1 MPIIKLEDGRYKVD
15 IRPKGREGAR
25 VRKVF
30 RTKNEAMAYENTVMG
45 QGATGEFQKK
55 KKRDERR
62 LSTLVTLWF
71 DLHGQ
76 TLKRG
81 EERRRAL
88 ESMAERMGDPLA
100 CEFNTAH
107 FSTYR
112 AERLAGKFTRE
123 TIGSGRKKGE
133 EAKPVGANTLNHE
146 LAYLRAV
153 FNELHRLGEWEG
165 GNPVDKVRAL
175 KFDETEMAYLE
186 AEQIFPLLADLDNR
200 SMAAGVVARICLAT
214 GARWSEAEGLTSRQV
229 KGARIH
235 FVRTKSSKSR
245 TVPISEKLQMQI
257 KAALPFGD
265 CYKKFGESVEVVKL
279 DLPAGQLTHVLR
291 HTFASHYMMNGGDI
305 LTLQRV
311 LGHASLAMT
320 MKYAH
325 FSPGH
330 LAEVVRLNPLAAA
343 QAAKQVARAMS
354 KRLPVGADA
363 DQFSES
369 AGGLE
374 VDGEALSELAVAS

>member
-15 IRPKGREGAR
+15 VRPLGREGAR

-30 RTKNEAMAYENTVMG
+30 RTKNEAMAYENMIMG
-45 QGATGEFQKK
+45 EGARGTFEKK

-62 LSTLVTLWF
+62 LSTLVSLWF

-81 EERRRAL
+81 EERKRAL
-88 ESMAERMGDPLA
+88 DSMAERMGDPFA
-100 CEFNTAH
+100 SEFNTSH

-133 EAKPVGANTLNHE
+133 EAKPVSANTLNHE

-153 FNELHRLGEWEG
+153 FNELGRLGEWEG
-165 GNPVDKVRAL
+165 DNPVDKVRAL

-200 SMAAGVVARICLAT
+200 SVAAGVVARICLAT

-229 KGARIH
+229 RGGRIH

-245 TVPISEKLQMQI
+245 TVPISEKLLKQI

-265 CYKKFGESVEVVKL
+265 CYKKFGESVNAVKL

-311 LGHASLAMT
+311 LGHSSLAMT

-330 LAEVVRLNPLAAA
+330 LAEVITLNPLAAV
-343 QAAKQVARAMS
+343 QAVRKGARGVS
-354 KRLPVGADA
+354 RC
-363 DQFSES
+363 
-369 AGGLE
+369 
-374 VDGEALSELAVAS
+374 LSENANADHFCERAGLSKDDVGDLSDLAAAL

>member
-1 MPIIKLEDGRYKVD
+1 MPIIKLDDGRYKVD
-15 IRPKGREGAR
+15 VRPEGREGAR

-30 RTKNEAMAYENTVMG
+30 RTKNEAMTFENSIMG
-45 QGATGEFQKK
+45 EGARGTFEKK

-62 LSTLVTLWF
+62 LSSLVTLWF

-81 EERRRAL
+81 EERKRAL
-88 ESMAERMGDPLA
+88 ESMVERMGDPLA
-100 CEFNTAH
+100 VEFNTAH
-107 FSTYR
+107 FTTYR
-112 AERLAGKFTRE
+112 SERLAGKFARE
-123 TIGSGRKKGE
+123 TIGSSRKKGE

-153 FNELHRLGEWEG
+153 FNELQRLGEWQG
-165 GNPVDKVRAL
+165 DNPIDKVRAL

-186 AEQIFPLLADLDNR
+186 AEQILPLLDDLDKR
-200 SMAAGVVARICLAT
+200 SVAAGVVARICLAT
-214 GARWSEAEGLTSRQV
+214 GARWSEAEGLSSRHV
-229 KGARIH
+229 RGGRIH

-245 TVPISEKLQMQI
+245 TVPISEELQKQI
-257 KAALPFGD
+257 REALPFGD
-265 CYKKFGESVEVVKL
+265 CYKKFGESVKAVKL

-305 LTLQRV
+305 ITLQRV
-311 LGHASLAMT
+311 LGHASLTMT

-330 LAEVVRLNPLAAA
+330 LAEVITLNPLAVV
-343 QAAKQVARAMS
+343 QSGRKARR
-354 KRLPVGADA
+354 KRTDSP
-363 DQFSES
+363 EWS
-369 AGGLE
+369 AEGLE
-374 VDGEALSELAVAS
+374 DMPIEADVELSKAS